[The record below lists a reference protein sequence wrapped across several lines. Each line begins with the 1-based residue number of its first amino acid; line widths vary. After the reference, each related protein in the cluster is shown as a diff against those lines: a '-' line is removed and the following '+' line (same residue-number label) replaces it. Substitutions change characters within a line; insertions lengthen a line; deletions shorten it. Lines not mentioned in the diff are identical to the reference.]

1 MLLWLKELSPQA
13 TEDCTNSVASDAALY
28 NKEKMYDKHSY
39 LDRNRKLEARAK
51 ELRKNATKEE
61 NHLWYDFLKKQTVRF
76 YRQYIID
83 NYIVD
88 FFCPKA
94 KLIIEIDGSQH
105 YETDEALEYDK
116 RRTHKLEAY
125 GFMVLRF
132 TNREINLYFQNVCDN
147 IYQIVDKRIYNS

>member
-1 MLLWLKELSPQA
+1 
-13 TEDCTNSVASDAALY
+13 
-28 NKEKMYDKHSY
+28 MYDKHSY
-39 LDRNRKLEARAK
+39 LDRNRKLEVRAK